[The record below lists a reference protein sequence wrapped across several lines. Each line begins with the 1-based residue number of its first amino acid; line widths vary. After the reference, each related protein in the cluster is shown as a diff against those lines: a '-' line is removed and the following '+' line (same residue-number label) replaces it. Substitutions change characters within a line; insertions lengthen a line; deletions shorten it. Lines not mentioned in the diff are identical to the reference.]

1 MNQICA
7 KIYYLISTGE
17 VLAITSEMQGT
28 VGSTTKEQDME
39 VYPQL
44 KDKNPDE
51 IDFIELE
58 YGTLATTF
66 TNVKSYSVDVQN
78 KKLNLVYYTQE
89 EIDVQ
94 KKQYEQRVQDTQETN
109 SRISA
114 ISNYASQNVIS
125 IDDLENAIIQLE
137 LTKIQ
142 NGDV

>member
-1 MNQICA
+1 MLQIPS
-7 KIYYLISTGE
+7 KIYFILATGE
-17 VLAITSEMQGT
+17 ILTITSEMQGT
-28 VGSTTKEQDME
+28 VEPTTKEQDME

-89 EIDVQ
+89 ELDAQ
-94 KKQYEQRVQDTQETN
+94 KQAMTDEQTTN

-114 ISNYASQNVIS
+114 ISNYASQNTTC

>member
-7 KIYYLISTGE
+7 KVYYLIATGE
-17 VLAITSEMQGT
+17 ILTITSEMQGT
-28 VGSTTKEQDME
+28 VEPTTKEQDME

-89 EIDVQ
+89 EL
-94 KKQYEQRVQDTQETN
+94 DTQKQIITDEQTTN

-114 ISNYASQNVIS
+114 ISNYASQNTTS

-137 LTKIQ
+137 LAKIQ